1 MRLTDN
7 FTLEEMY
14 AYGTA
19 ARKGIDNMP
28 SSVVQ
33 QNLRMLDEKAL
44 RRTFNKVVDY
54 MCYLM
59 IAGVLGMAIGEP
71 MGLDHVKIAVVVMLL
86 CCAWELD
93 SVYGHICILNGA
105 EKDFSVRKFIVSLL
119 KRKHT
124 EIDEATEE
132 ARKTVS
138 EEQVKEA
145 RKLAGHIKKSE
156 NTK

>member
-1 MRLTDN
+1 
-7 FTLEEMY
+7 MY